1 VTSALPVSVALAPIL
16 FDDFDV
22 GDTTNASGEEIDSEE
37 ICSLAGLA
45 VLEPACAGEFRG
57 DRMMT
62 RLGWSA
68 DMEGVA
74 GALSETRGAGRG
86 EPLFDTEG
94 SEDDAFFGAK
104 MALKSS
110 SSKP

>member
-1 VTSALPVSVALAPIL
+1 MPVSAALARFP
-16 FDDFDV
+16 FDDFEI
-22 GDTTNASGEEIDSEE
+22 GDTTKASGEDIDSEE
-37 ICSLAGLA
+37 ICSLVGLA
-45 VLEPACAGEFRG
+45 VLEPARAGELRG
-57 DRMMT
+57 DCMLT

-94 SEDDAFFGAK
+94 REGDAFFGGK
-104 MALKSS
+104 MALRFS

>member
-1 VTSALPVSVALAPIL
+1 MSAALDL
-16 FDDFDV
+16 FLLDDFEV
-22 GDTTNASGEEIDSEE
+22 GDTTKASGEEIDSGE
-37 ICSLAGLA
+37 ICSLVGLTA
-45 VLEPACAGEFRG
+45 LEPACVGELRG
-57 DRMMT
+57 DCMLT

-74 GALSETRGAGRG
+74 GALSETRGASRG

-94 SEDDAFFGAK
+94 SEGDAFFGAK
-104 MALKSS
+104 MALRFS